1 MIGNDRN
8 YRMIRVVCKGN
19 IKTCDRCS
27 SSEFNEGYC
36 PQCGRPL
43 WKKSEESCNCILGYV
58 EKEIKI
64 RGKINFVCRNCST
77 VTTY

>member
-1 MIGNDRN
+1 MNGNERN
-8 YRMIRVVCKGN
+8 YRMIRVVCKGK
-19 IKTCDRCS
+19 IKSCERCS
-27 SSEFNEGYC
+27 ELEFNEGYC

-43 WKKSEESCNCILGYV
+43 WKKTEEPCVCILGYV
-58 EKEIKI
+58 EKEIKT